1 MPERMTTPAD
11 VSEAVMLVR
20 TSSACV
26 PSETTRRLALN
37 AYRDAL
43 V

>member
-1 MPERMTTPAD
+1 MITPED
-11 VSEAVMLVR
+11 VCEAVMLAVR

-26 PSETTRRLALN
+26 PAEITLRLTLN
-37 AYRDAL
+37 AYRGAL

>member
-1 MPERMTTPAD
+1 MITPAC
-11 VSEAVMLVR
+11 VLEAAVR

-26 PSETTRRLALN
+26 PSEITVRLTLN
-37 AYRDAL
+37 AYLDAL